1 MARLQLGPMP
11 AEVTPAVL
19 GKFFRL
25 IEHAVNF
32 LDKRNFPNPV
42 EGSII
47 KSDTLSGSALVN
59 WSVAMKK
66 LAVPRWHVDLCLPA
80 SAFTTTS
87 TTFVNVG
94 PYYRWRPGDWPSGSW
109 YLEATIYSGNAA
121 ATATLQLTGTAA
133 IGSVRT
139 TSTSAVLV
147 TSAALTM
154 PTTEQNIWLQ
164 LKTDNASYAAGFLGA
179 RLVFVPS

>member
-1 MARLQLGPMP
+1 MPRLELGPMP
-11 AEVTPAVL
+11 SEVTPAIL
-19 GKFFRL
+19 ARFFRM

-32 LDKRNFPNPV
+32 LDKRNFPNPL

-47 KSDTLSGSALVN
+47 KLGTLPGSALID
-59 WSVAMKK
+59 WTVALKK

-87 TTFVNVG
+87 TAFVNIG

-109 YLEATIYSGNAA
+109 YLEATIFSGNAA

-133 IGSVRT
+133 IGSVST

-154 PTTEQNIWLQ
+154 PNTEQNIWLQ

-179 RLVFVPS
+179 RLVFVPA